1 MGRMGNF
8 AVISKDR
15 AVSKV
20 LELAVEPML
29 SRYGKLLSLKL
40 DAGSRTIDIEV
51 LLKGE
56 TLPVSIRMTDYRM
69 ITEGE
74 RHFITCS
81 KVSVSRE
88 WMKALAEDLLQDRV
102 FEVPSKYSR
111 FFNLLT

>member
-1 MGRMGNF
+1 VSHIEDF

-15 AVSKV
+15 AVSKI
-20 LELAVEPML
+20 LALAVAPMIG
-29 SRYGKLLSLKL
+29 RYGKLISLRL
-40 DAGSRTIDIEV
+40 DTSSRIIDLEI

-56 TLPVSIRMTDYRM
+56 TLPISVRMIDYGM

-74 RHFITCS
+74 RHFVTCG

-88 WMKALAEDLLQDRV
+88 WMKILAEELLQDKV
-102 FEVPSKYSR
+102 FELPSKYSK